1 MANVNRVQHTAMC
14 EVFSVWRQGQLPEI
28 RAGLGSGAYPR
39 PNVSTESACGY
50 CSYFE
55 RLKTKGQNP
64 DRDRNFRGQK
74 FKKGFIFNVKR
85 EGGL

>member
-1 MANVNRVQHTAMC
+1 MEAGGNFQ
-14 EVFSVWRQGQLPEI
+14 EI

-39 PNVSTESACGY
+39 PNVFTESACGR

-55 RLKTKGQNP
+55 RLKMKGQNP

-85 EGGL
+85 EGEL